1 MARLDDAARKRARAS
16 ARVQLA
22 GDRDVRRQLREGV
35 RALDHQI
42 AVLRGRGRNLSEGM
56 RRDQIEIVARMLVRE
71 QSKIMK
77 VASETAQARRLE
89 AAAAARRLGGKAGAG
104 LPQGAATELDRAM
117 ARMYGPQLPIPTKA
131 ANIDAWLR
139 GRVQR
144 LVDDAVRKGTS
155 PQDFAVA
162 ARDFINPRT
171 PGGIRF
177 AAQRLVRTETGN
189 AFHAAT
195 VQNAIDDPEITVMQ
209 WHLSATHGHADE
221 CDDLAKD
228 DSGGLGPGRYRPEDV
243 PELPHPHCM
252 CVVVPV
258 SV

>member
-1 MARLDDAARKRARAS
+1 MTGDGRRYARAS

-56 RRDQIEIVARMLVRE
+56 RKDQIEIVARMLLRE

-89 AAAAARRLGGKAGAG
+89 AADAARRLGGSPPAP
-104 LPQGAATELDRAM
+104 LPQGAAAELDRAM
-117 ARMYGPQLPIPTKA
+117 ARLYGPQTPIPVKA

-139 GRVQR
+139 GRVAR
-144 LVDDAVRKGTS
+144 MVDEAVRSGKS

-162 ARDFINPRT
+162 ARDFLSPRS
-171 PGGIRF
+171 PGGTRF

-189 AFHAAT
+189 AFHAVT
-195 VQNAIDDPEITVMQ
+195 VQAAVDDPEINVMR
-209 WHLSATHGHADE
+209 WTLSATHGRHDE

-228 DSGGLGPGRYRPEDV
+228 DSGGLGPGQFRPEDV